1 MATTGI
7 ERELYSLSTED
18 GKAIPLDIIR
28 PLSVIKKNFAALGTG
43 VLTIPA
49 NWKIASFFSNAGCFI
64 QFAAA
69 TIPAN
74 PVDDTEYA
82 DVLWVPPNFVV
93 TSTVLPGAA
102 RIISADGI
110 TPGYVIAQQIQ
121 KWAGLALKR
130 QTTKVSA

>member
-7 ERELYSLSTED
+7 EKELYSFSTED

-28 PLSVIKKNFAALGTG
+28 PLSLIRKTFLAVG
-43 VLTIPA
+43 VGSFTIPA
-49 NWKIASFFSNAGCFI
+49 NWKIASFYSNVGCFI

-69 TIPAN
+69 VIPN
-74 PVDDTEYA
+74 PPIDDTEYA

-93 TSTVLPGAA
+93 TATVVVGAA
-102 RIISADGI
+102 RIIPAEQVA
-110 TPGYVIAQQIQ
+110 GYVVAQQIQ